1 MILAASDTPA
11 SGLWMVLLVLCLV
24 TLSLMLVRIRRGRRP
39 VGPNPSIRRELNA
52 MRGRS
57 ELHRSADELLIQLEE
72 MARRINAQ
80 VDTKFAKLDR
90 VVMDADE
97 RLARLEAALSRAD
110 RLAAVGS
117 TSGQSESS
125 DAGAQAAP
133 ARAEH
138 PTDTRHAGV
147 YDLAD
152 AGKSPVEIAER
163 LGMPLGEVEVILNLR
178 NFR

>member
-11 SGLWMVLLVLCLV
+11 SGLWMFLLVLCLV
-24 TLSLMLVRIRRGRRP
+24 TLSLMLVRIRQSRRP
-39 VGPNPSIRRELNA
+39 VRPKPSIRRELDA

-57 ELHRSADELLIQLEE
+57 DLHRSADELLIQLEE

-97 RLARLEAALSRAD
+97 RLAKLEAALGRAD
-110 RLAAVGS
+110 RLAI
-117 TSGQSESS
+117 ESS
-125 DAGAQAAP
+125 ASGGCESSGADAQAAP
-133 ARAEH
+133 VLADH

-152 AGKSPVEIAER
+152 AGKPPLEIAER

>member
-1 MILAASDTPA
+1 
-11 SGLWMVLLVLCLV
+11 MVLLALCLV
-24 TLSLMLVRIRRGRRP
+24 TLSLMLLRIRRGRRSAA
-39 VGPNPSIRRELNA
+39 PNPSIRRELNA

-57 ELHRSADELLIQLEE
+57 ELHRSGDELLIQLEE

-97 RLARLEAALSRAD
+97 RLAKLEAALRRAD
-110 RLAAVGS
+110 RLAAAGFS
-117 TSGQSESS
+117 SSKSEPSG
-125 DAGAQAAP
+125 AGAQAAP
-133 ARAEH
+133 VRADR

-152 AGKSPVEIAER
+152 AGNPPVEIAER
-163 LGMPLGEVEVILNLR
+163 LEMPLGEVEVILNLR

>member
-1 MILAASDTPA
+1 MILAASDSAA
-11 SGLWMVLLVLCLV
+11 SGMWMLLLVLGLV
-24 TLSLMLVRIRRGRRP
+24 TLSLMLVRFRRGRRLAA
-39 VGPNPSIRRELNA
+39 PNPSIRRELNT

-57 ELHRSADELLIQLEE
+57 ALHRSGDELLIQLEE

-90 VVMDADE
+90 VVMDADD
-97 RLARLEAALSRAD
+97 RLAKLEAALRRAD
-110 RLAAVGS
+110 RLATVESSS
-117 TSGQSESS
+117 TKSESS
-125 DAGAQAAP
+125 GAGVQAAP
-133 ARAEH
+133 ACADH

-163 LGMPLGEVEVILNLR
+163 LGTPLGEVEVILNLR